1 MGRSVRLGAGRGAV
15 RLACQGLLRACLGV
29 GMAAAWHGPVWAQ
42 LGAQVGA
49 PVAFQPSAQAPA
61 VPGAP
66 AQVQGAGQVVVRGTV
81 PDESTRQAILSR
93 VRAAYGAQRVVDELG
108 VGQVVAPPQW
118 KEHVDRLLQ
127 ADLKQVSKGQLSI
140 RGNTVELQGEVG
152 NEAVRQQLASNMA
165 TSLNPTYTVRNGLQ
179 VASRA
184 QDLVDQALANR
195 IVEFEAGS
203 AVITPRGQAI
213 VDEMALALAGLKGK
227 RFEVIGH
234 TDADGHRAGNLALSQ
249 QRAQAVKDLLVARQV
264 PADAITTLG
273 AGPDRPVATN
283 ATPEGR
289 ARNRRIEFRVLP

>member
-15 RLACQGLLRACLGV
+15 RLACQGLLCACVWV
-29 GMAAAWHGPVWAQ
+29 GMGAAWHGPVWAQ
-42 LGAQVGA
+42 VGAQVA
-49 PVAFQPSAQAPA
+49 AQAAVQPSAQAPA
-61 VPGAP
+61 VPAAP

-195 IVEFEAGS
+195 IIEFEAGS
-203 AVITPRGQAI
+203 AMITPRGQAI